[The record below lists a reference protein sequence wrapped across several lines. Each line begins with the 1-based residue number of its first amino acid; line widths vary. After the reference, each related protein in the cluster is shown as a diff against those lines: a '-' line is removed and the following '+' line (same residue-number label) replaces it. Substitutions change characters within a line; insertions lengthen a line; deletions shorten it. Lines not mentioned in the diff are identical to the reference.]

1 VCERIA
7 VLNTQWTEAAIF
19 RPQRRDALA
28 QGIADHLRRRIVSGD
43 LSVGRRLP
51 SIRRMASLFKVSVP
65 TMQAAMH
72 VLVSLGFIRV
82 YPGVG
87 TYVSRPRSAAAVLNH
102 AWLRMTPSELALMR
116 SAIDERMPIVAA
128 RLVRT
133 KPPNRLP
140 RTLSDISFW
149 AHERSTSR
157 IGYPQHFLRADLR
170 FHREVAR
177 SVRGSETIA
186 DLYDGIGE
194 RLTHHLV
201 AVADVQAGDDE
212 LDSMHLSLAA
222 SILDGRT
229 VTSARLAR
237 GIARREAR
245 SLDESLG

>member
-1 VCERIA
+1 
-7 VLNTQWTEAAIF
+7 LNTQWTEAAIF
-19 RPQRRDALA
+19 RPQRREALA

-43 LSVGRRLP
+43 LAAGRRLP
-51 SIRRMASLFKVSVP
+51 SIRRMASLFEVSVP
-65 TMQAAMH
+65 TIQAATH

-87 TYVSRPRSAAAVLNH
+87 TYVSRPRSRAAVLNH
-102 AWLRMTPSELALMR
+102 AWLRMKPSELALVR
-116 SAIDERMPIVAA
+116 SAIDERMPIVVA

-157 IGYPQHFLRADLR
+157 IGYPEHFIQADLR

-186 DLYDGIGE
+186 DLCDGINS
-194 RLTHHLV
+194 RLTPQLV
-201 AVADVQAGDDE
+201 AVADVQAADHE
-212 LDSMHLSLAA
+212 LDRMHLALAA
-222 SILDGRT
+222 SILDGRVIT
-229 VTSARLAR
+229 AARLAR

-245 SLDESLG
+245 SLDSSLG